1 MVDPR
6 GLTVRGGTHQ
16 RMTLNGA
23 ELHYVEMGADGP
35 PVLLVHGFPET
46 WWTFHKLMPLLAQ
59 KHRVFA
65 VDLPGFGDSAPADE
79 GLTSARIAE
88 DLHAL
93 IQHIGL
99 GPMHVSAQ
107 DISGGSVFRLAQG
120 HPEDIASLTA
130 IEMGLAGFGLEGF
143 ADVTHGG
150 SWHIGVLAAPGIAE
164 MLLAGRERDVL
175 EWSFR
180 SMVADKAAISETDIA
195 EFGRGYALPGGWRGA
210 GGLYRSML
218 AEGAE
223 FRKLAEAHPLAMPL
237 LAIGGGGGEFTV
249 NTVRQLTSGPVKS
262 VLLGGVGHYVAMEA
276 PERLA
281 EVLLDFF
288 AA

>member
-6 GLTVRGGTHQ
+6 GLTVCGATHR
-16 RMTLNGA
+16 RMALNG
-23 ELHYVEMGADGP
+23 EEMHYVEMGAGGP

-65 VDLPGFGDSAPADE
+65 VDLPGFGDSSPTDDDI
-79 GLTSARIAE
+79 TSARIAE

-107 DISGGSVFRLAQG
+107 DISGGSVFRLAQA

-164 MLLAGRERDVL
+164 MLLEGRERAVL
-175 EWSFR
+175 DLSFR
-180 SMVADKAAISETDIA
+180 SMVADKTAIGDADIA
-195 EFGRGYALPGGWRGA
+195 EFGRGYARPGGWRGA
-210 GGLYRSML
+210 SGLYRSML
-218 AEGAE
+218 AEGAA
-223 FRKLAEAHPLAMPL
+223 FRELAETHPLAMPM
-237 LAIGGGGGEFTV
+237 LAVGGGGGEFTL

-262 VLLGGVGHYVAMEA
+262 VVLGGVGHYVAMEA

-281 EVLLDFF
+281 EALLDFL